1 MLVLEVPHNFYCV
14 FSVVY
19 SLPILP
25 GHRLRKFPFIVCLCG
40 CLGVNEHLML
50 FIHRNTTINLKQYTF
65 IPLCILFAAHK
76 KPVVKISEQQKTIE
90 AQDRSPVTLFIG
102 DNVTALTNTS
112 ITIQCPTSGVP
123 TPTVTWTK
131 DGEQITN
138 DGRYT
143 VQDDGSLLIEEADEQ
158 VSDRYTCTASSVAG
172 KDSALSTVNIVG
184 KVLLVFRFSP
194 KPKCF

>member
-1 MLVLEVPHNFYCV
+1 MQVLDVPDNCV
-14 FSVVY
+14 FSVVIY
-19 SLPILP
+19 KLPTLL
-25 GHRLRKFPFIVCLCG
+25 GHRLRKFPFNVCLCG
-40 CLGVNEHLML
+40 CLVVDEHLTL
-50 FIHRNTTINLKQYTF
+50 FIHRKTIIDLKQYTF
-65 IPLCILFAAHK
+65 TPLCILFAAHK

-131 DGEQITN
+131 DGEQITS

-143 VQDDGSLLIEEADEQ
+143 VQDDGSLLIKEADEQ
-158 VSDRYTCTASSVAG
+158 DSDRYTCSASGGAG
-172 KDSALSTVNIVG
+172 KDSASSTVNIVG
-184 KVLLVFRFSP
+184 KVLLVFRFVT
-194 KPKCF
+194 

>member
-1 MLVLEVPHNFYCV
+1 MPDNCV
-14 FSVVY
+14 FSVVIY
-19 SLPILP
+19 KLTTFL
-25 GHRLRKFPFIVCLCG
+25 GHRLRKFPFNVCLCG
-40 CLGVNEHLML
+40 CLVVDEHLTL
-50 FIHRNTTINLKQYTF
+50 FIHRKTIIDLKQYTF
-65 IPLCILFAAHK
+65 TPLCILFAAHK

-131 DGEQITN
+131 DGEQITS

-143 VQDDGSLLIEEADEQ
+143 VQDDGSLLIKEADEQ
-158 VSDRYTCTASSVAG
+158 DSVRYTCSARGVAG
-172 KDSALSTVNIVG
+172 KDSASSTVNIVG
-184 KVLLVFRFSP
+184 KVLLVFRFVT
-194 KPKCF
+194 